1 MTPFEKQLD
10 KLGQAYVQEL
20 KAQLKKMD
28 GVLTGR
34 LLESISYEVKNT
46 SDGYTLQIYMEDYG
60 EFVNSGR
67 RKGAK
72 MPPPAAMMNFVR
84 QANIRPRPG
93 QSLESVAFAIG
104 RSISLNGIKPKPF
117 IDKGLQ
123 VVDKR
128 LQTTLE
134 DAFIETIELEIE

>member
-10 KLGQAYVQEL
+10 QLGQAYVKEM
-20 KAQLKKMD
+20 KDQLKKMD
-28 GVLTGR
+28 GVLTGK
-34 LLESISYEVKNT
+34 LLESISYEVKETRN
-46 SDGYTLQIYMEDYG
+46 GYTLQIYMEDYG

-72 MPPPAAMMNFVR
+72 MPPPAAMMQFVR
-84 QANIRPRPG
+84 EANIRPRKN
-93 QSLESVAFAIG
+93 QTLESVAFAIG
-104 RSISLNGIKPKPF
+104 KSISKNGIRPRPF

-128 LQTTLE
+128 LEVTLE
-134 DAFIETIELEIE
+134 DALLQTIELEIE

>member
-10 KLGQAYVQEL
+10 QLGQAYVQEM

-34 LLESISYEVKNT
+34 LLESISYEVKQT

-72 MPPPAAMMNFVR
+72 QPPPAAMMNFVR
-84 QANIRPRPG
+84 QAGIRPRKG

-104 RSISLNGIKPKPF
+104 RSISLNGIRPRPF

-123 VVDKR
+123 VVDKELDSR
-128 LQTTLE
+128 LE
-134 DAFIETIELEIE
+134 DALVQTIELEIE